1 MPYDD
6 VVRIAQLKSELAAF
20 PLGDGTPVGNR
31 GLTVSGG
38 QKQRVTIAR
47 ALMNKPQLL
56 ILDDITASLDAE
68 NEENLWKELK
78 NCFADITCVVI
89 SHRLSTL
96 RYIDSILFIDS
107 DGHCFK
113 GTHAELVVNLP
124 EYHSFIH
131 EHLKQ

>member
-1 MPYDD
+1 
-6 VVRIAQLKSELAAF
+6 
-20 PLGDGTPVGNR
+20 
-31 GLTVSGG
+31 VSGG

-47 ALMNKPQLL
+47 ALIKKPQFL

-68 NEENLWKELK
+68 NEENLWNELK
-78 NCFADITCVVI
+78 DYYADITCVVI

-107 DGHCFK
+107 MGCCHK
-113 GTHAELVVNLP
+113 GTHSDLACNLP